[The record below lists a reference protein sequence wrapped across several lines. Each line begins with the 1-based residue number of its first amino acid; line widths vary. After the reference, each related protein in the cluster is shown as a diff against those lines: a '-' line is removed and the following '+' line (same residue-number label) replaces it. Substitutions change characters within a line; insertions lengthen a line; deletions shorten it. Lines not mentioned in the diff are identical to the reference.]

1 MLRSAIYLLAS
12 TLLLSHAGAGQ
23 AQELPKPTPHHEA
36 MKAAAGTWDAVVT
49 VQMGPGQPPMVSKAV
64 EVNRMLMGGLW
75 MQSSFSSDMGG
86 VPFEGSG
93 LFGYDP
99 ALGKHVGT
107 WVDSMVMS
115 QAFPVGTCKDHCRE
129 VTLTFMGVGMD
140 GKPCAYKEV
149 SVQVD
154 EDHRTMAM
162 FVKGKD
168 GKYVL
173 EMEIVYTRR
182 K

>member
-1 MLRSAIYLLAS
+1 MRWFLLPTLTAS
-12 TLLLSHAGAGQ
+12 FLIS
-23 AQELPKPTPHHEA
+23 QEAPKPTPHHEA
-36 MKAAAGTWDAVVT
+36 MKAAVGTWDAVVKMQ
-49 VQMGPGQPPMVSKAV
+49 VGPGKPPMESKGV
-64 EVNRMLMGGLW
+64 EVNRLLMGGLW

-99 ALGKHVGT
+99 AKGRHVGT

-115 QAFPVGTCKDHCRE
+115 QAFPQGTCKDHCRE
-129 VTLTFMGVGMD
+129 VTMTFMGVGMD

-149 SVQVD
+149 STQVD
-154 EDHRTMAM
+154 ADHRTMTM
-162 FVKGKD
+162 YVKGKD
-168 GKYVL
+168 GKYAL
-173 EMEIVYTRR
+173 EMEIAYTRR

>member
-1 MLRSAIYLLAS
+1 MRPFLALLLAA
-12 TLLLSHAGAGQ
+12 TLAP
-23 AQELPKPTPHHEA
+23 AQEAPKPTPHHEA
-36 MKAAAGTWDAVVT
+36 LKASVGTWDAVVK
-49 VQMGPGQPPMVSKAV
+49 VHVGPGKPPLVSKGV
-64 EVNRMLMGGLW
+64 EVNRLLLGGLW
-75 MQSSFSSDMGG
+75 LQSSFRSDMGG

-115 QAFPVGTCKDHCRE
+115 QAFPEGTCTEGCKE

-149 SVQVD
+149 STQVD
-154 EDHRTMAM
+154 ADHRSLAM
-162 FVKGKD
+162 YVKGKD
-168 GKYVL
+168 GRYTL
-173 EMEIVYTRR
+173 EMEIAYTRR

>member
-1 MLRSAIYLLAS
+1 MRAIPLLIALAPYL
-12 TLLLSHAGAGQ
+12 AGQ
-23 AQELPKPTPHHEA
+23 APELPKPTPHHLA
-36 MKAAAGTWDAVVT
+36 MKASEGTWDAVVKMQT
-49 VQMGPGQPPMVSKAV
+49 APGQPPMTSKGV
-64 EVNRMLMGGLW
+64 EVNRILMGGLW
-75 MQSSFSSDMGG
+75 MQSSFRSDMGG

-99 ALGKHVGT
+99 AQGKHVGT

-115 QAFPVGTCKDHCRE
+115 QAFPKGTCKGDCKE
-129 VTLTFMGVGMD
+129 ITLTFMGVGMD

-154 EDHRTMAM
+154 ADHRTMAM
-162 FVKGKD
+162 YTKGKD
-168 GKYVL
+168 GKYAL
-173 EMEIVYTRR
+173 EMEIAYTRR